1 MLETIISFIALILVL
16 VLAYFS
22 TRYFAKTMH
31 KMQSS
36 DSMHIVESMMLER
49 DKKIVI
55 VKIQNRFIALAT
67 HANGVENLGE
77 CDGYIERIQDDSK
90 TINPFESILNQ
101 FIHTKGD
108 KHEPKE

>member
-36 DSMHIVESMMLER
+36 DSMHIVES
-49 DKKIVI
+49 
-55 VKIQNRFIALAT
+55 
-67 HANGVENLGE
+67 
-77 CDGYIERIQDDSK
+77 
-90 TINPFESILNQ
+90 ILNQ